1 MELGAADKAL
11 GAADMVRA
19 RNCSVVAKMIVD
31 LAYEQATLTTDGGP
45 SIDLL
50 VLLKPRAL
58 VYELFAGFARTVSQR
73 MTADDLGSESGKFG
87 LLEFLQQTS
96 EIVGSSIVK
105 MRENEGSAPS
115 TFNAL
120 VLVQCAVNEAKSVL
134 DGCKVRVRSAEATL
148 ACTHVRK
155 RRMTSDEAR
164 DGEVAGGV
172 LAALAPLTRL
182 LVWLMKHSQLP
193 AVDGEDVPSFLDD
206 MRSLAASLE
215 LGASHLSRM
224 VDVNNM
230 LAAGLRDQMKN
241 IDQSPLVRNLRTQVQ
256 ERTDAYNALKSE
268 FEMTWNVIGQTTLM
282 ITDCRGVI
290 QKWHAYGQ
298 RLTSMEEQDVLG
310 KKISEF
316 FINGSEV
323 ETLLTNLNELSD
335 HSRFNNFEANSIEV
349 VLNTKASSMN
359 ILLTLFSDVN
369 DQGEFV
375 LIWHGEDV
383 TYHHQS
389 MDDLQKR
396 HHQSMDDLQ
405 KCHNQSMDDI
415 QKRLLASEQENSKL
429 KAKLH
434 KMRCFMDECTE

>member
-1 MELGAADKAL
+1 MKRRTTPPKPYLPP
-11 GAADMVRA
+11 VRILHSGIEFG
-19 RNCSVVAKMIVD
+19 RS
-31 LAYEQATLTTDGGP
+31 
-45 SIDLL
+45 
-50 VLLKPRAL
+50 
-58 VYELFAGFARTVSQR
+58 RTCK
-73 MTADDLGSESGKFG
+73 GSEGY
-87 LLEFLQQTS
+87 
-96 EIVGSSIVK
+96 
-105 MRENEGSAPS
+105 
-115 TFNAL
+115 
-120 VLVQCAVNEAKSVL
+120 
-134 DGCKVRVRSAEATL
+134 
-148 ACTHVRK
+148 
-155 RRMTSDEAR
+155 
-164 DGEVAGGV
+164 V

-182 LVWLMKHSQLP
+182 LVWLIKHSQLP
-193 AVDGEDVPSFLDD
+193 PVDGEDVQSFLDD

-224 VDVNNM
+224 MDMNM

-256 ERTDAYNALKSE
+256 ERTDAYNAAKSD
-268 FEMTWNVIGQTTLM
+268 FVITLNIIGQTTLM

-290 QKWHAYGQ
+290 EKWHAYGQ

-323 ETLLTNLNELSD
+323 EMLLTNLNELSE
-335 HSRFNNFEANSIEV
+335 HSRFKNFEAHSIEV

-359 ILLTLFSDVN
+359 ILLTLFADVN

-383 TYHHQS
+383 TYHHQI

-405 KCHNQSMDDI
+405 KRHHQSMDDI

-429 KAKLH
+429 KTMLH

>member
-1 MELGAADKAL
+1 MPRGSLQQLQFVSSRFEVANLRGLATADMELGAADKAL
-11 GAADMVRA
+11 GAGDMVRA

-31 LAYEQATLTTDGGP
+31 LAYEQATLTADGGGP
-45 SIDLL
+45 NIDLL

-73 MTADDLGSESGKFG
+73 MSADDLGSESGKFG

-96 EIVGSSIVK
+96 EIVGSSIAT
-105 MRENEGSAPS
+105 MRENEGSEPE

-193 AVDGEDVPSFLDD
+193 PVDGEDVQSFLDD
-206 MRSLAASLE
+206 MLGLTASLE

-224 VDVNNM
+224 MDMNNM
-230 LAAGLRDQMKN
+230 LAAGLRDQTRN
-241 IDQSPLVRNLRTQVQ
+241 IDQSPLVRNLRAQVQ
-256 ERTDAYNALKSE
+256 ERTDAYNAKESQY
-268 FEMTWNVIGQTTLM
+268 MHAWNMIGQTTLM
-282 ITDCRGVI
+282 LTDCRGVI
-290 QKWHAYGQ
+290 LRWNDYGQ
-298 RLTSMEEQDVLG
+298 RLTSLEEQDVLG
-310 KKISEF
+310 KNISELCT
-316 FINGSEV
+316 NSSEL
-323 ETLLTNLNELSD
+323 EWLLTNLSEQSHTLDS
-335 HSRFNNFEANSIEV
+335 FEAHRIEV
-349 VLNTKASSMN
+349 VLNTKTSSMD
-359 ILLTLFSDVN
+359 ILLTLFCDNRDPS
-369 DQGEFV
+369 GFTF
-375 LIWHGEDV
+375 IWHGENV
-383 TYHHQS
+383 TDHHQS
-389 MDDLQKR
+389 IDDL
-396 HHQSMDDLQ
+396 
-405 KCHNQSMDDI
+405 

-429 KAKLH
+429 RTKQ
-434 KMRCFMDECTE
+434 E